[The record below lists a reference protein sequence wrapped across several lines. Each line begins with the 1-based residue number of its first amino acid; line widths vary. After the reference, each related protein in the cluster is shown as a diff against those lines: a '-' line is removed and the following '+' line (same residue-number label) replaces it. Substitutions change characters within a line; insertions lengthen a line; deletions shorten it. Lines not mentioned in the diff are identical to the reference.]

1 MYDGL
6 DFKNTESIPL
16 QADSGSLDGPFHANY
31 RQKRNERPIGPFKAG
46 SPLRYRVEVEDPKLK
61 GDD

>member
-46 SPLRYRVEVEDPKLK
+46 SPLRYRV
-61 GDD
+61 